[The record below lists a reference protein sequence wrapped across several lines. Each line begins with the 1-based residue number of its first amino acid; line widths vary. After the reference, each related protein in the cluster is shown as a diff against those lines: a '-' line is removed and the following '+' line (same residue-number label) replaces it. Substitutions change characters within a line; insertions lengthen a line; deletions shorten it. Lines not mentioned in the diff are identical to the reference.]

1 MKNRAFIFLSLV
13 FFLFAFPSKSQS
25 REQLVK
31 NLKELSSAEMAGRKP
46 GTPGHKLAQQ
56 YIISEYEKAGLE
68 PWQQSFIQ
76 PFEIL
81 TGKSKMD
88 GVNLLGM
95 VPGKSDKMI
104 VISAHYDHLGV
115 RSGQVYFGADDNAS
129 GVAALIYIANY
140 FKQIQPN
147 HTLVFAAFDGEEYGL
162 QGARYFVSDIDHQ
175 KIVLNINMDMIS
187 RSNRQ
192 EIYACGTS
200 HYPHLKPSLLAVSN
214 KHPAV
219 KLKFGHDRK
228 SSREQDWTYNSDQ
241 GEFHKHGIPFIYF
254 GVEDHADYHR
264 STDTF
269 DKIDTEFYA
278 NVVQLILDF
287 VKETDNKNHQ
297 P

>member
-1 MKNRAFIFLSLV
+1 MKNRAFIFFAAA
-13 FFLFAFPSKSQS
+13 FFLFAPPSKSQS
-25 REQLVK
+25 RELLTK
-31 NLKELSSAEMAGRKP
+31 TLKDLSSVEMAGRKP
-46 GTPGHKLAQQ
+46 GTSGHRLAQQ
-56 YIISEYEKAGLE
+56 YIISEYQKAGLK
-68 PWQQSFIQ
+68 PWKQSYLQLFKIM
-76 PFEIL
+76 
-81 TGKSKMD
+81 TGNSKID
-88 GVNLLGM
+88 GANLLG
-95 VPGKSDKMI
+95 VIPGKSDKMI

-115 RSGQVYFGADDNAS
+115 RSGQVYYGADDNAS

-140 FKQIQPN
+140 FKQTHPN
-147 HTLVFAAFDGEEYGL
+147 YTLLFAAFDGEENGL
-162 QGARYFVSDIDHQ
+162 QGARYFVSGIDHQ

-187 RSNRQ
+187 RSSRK

-200 HYPHLKPSLLAVSN
+200 HYPLLKPSLQAVSN
-214 KHPAV
+214 ENPAV

-228 SSREQDWTYNSDQ
+228 SSREDDWTYNSDH

-269 DKIDTEFYA
+269 DKIDTEFYS

-287 VKETDNKNHQ
+287 VRETDQKTNR